1 MTRPFFHETYD
12 QFPKKEPG
20 KKSTWWKYAL
30 FALAFALLFNG
41 CVQNAKYEEDFQ
53 TPVFDTN

>member
-41 CVQNAKYEEDFQ
+41 CVQSIQYEDQYSIEG
-53 TPVFDTN
+53 V